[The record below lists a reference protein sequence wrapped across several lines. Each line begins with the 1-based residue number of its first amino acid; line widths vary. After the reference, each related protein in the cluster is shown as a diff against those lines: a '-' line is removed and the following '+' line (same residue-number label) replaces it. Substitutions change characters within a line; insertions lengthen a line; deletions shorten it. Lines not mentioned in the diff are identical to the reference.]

1 VAEVVEVV
9 EPVSVAAVAAVVE
22 VVAEVVVVEVEAA
35 VVAPAQLSTQV
46 LRKAKRRSLSRRPRL
61 WRGSRDDPQRY
72 CLLPLL
78 HPLLHLLHR

>member
-1 VAEVVEVV
+1 VAAVVVAVEPASVSVEEVAEVEEVVVAEVVEVV
-9 EPVSVAAVAAVVE
+9 A
-22 VVAEVVVVEVEAA
+22 
-35 VVAPAQLSTQV
+35 APAQLSTQV

-78 HPLLHLLHR
+78 HLLLHLLHR

>member
-1 VAEVVEVV
+1 VAAMVVAVEPASVSVEEVAEVE
-9 EPVSVAAVAAVVE
+9 EE
-22 VVAEVVVVEVEAA
+22 VVAAEVAVVVVV
-35 VVAPAQLSTQV
+35 PAQLSTQV

-78 HPLLHLLHR
+78 HPLLHLLRR

>member
-1 VAEVVEVV
+1 VAVVVA
-9 EPVSVAAVAAVVE
+9 EPVSVAEAVE
-22 VVAEVVVVEVEAA
+22 VVAAEVVVAEVAVVAEA
-35 VVAPAQLSTQV
+35 VAPAQLSMQV

-78 HPLLHLLHR
+78 HPLLHLLRR